1 MVHECHCRVIEWMQG
16 AHTQCVPCQKWAS
29 SSFSLFP
36 IFASFSKLLPPSSA
50 AEAALL
56 FILPDS
62 KEKSASCCATQ
73 KVVSHSQHQSLH

>member
-36 IFASFSKLLPPSSA
+36 IFASFSKLLPLPQQQKQHYYSFCLIPKKKVLA
-50 AEAALL
+50 AVRR
-56 FILPDS
+56 
-62 KEKSASCCATQ
+62 KK
-73 KVVSHSQHQSLH
+73 